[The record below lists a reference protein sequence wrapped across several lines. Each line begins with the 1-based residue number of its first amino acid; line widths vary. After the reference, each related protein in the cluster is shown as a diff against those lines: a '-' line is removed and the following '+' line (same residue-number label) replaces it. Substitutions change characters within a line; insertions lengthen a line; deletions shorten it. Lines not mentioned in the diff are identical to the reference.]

1 MTQELITRLETVVAP
16 AYQTAVDEDV
26 IRQSLIDAIAV
37 IETAKHGADGWFAI
51 IETGQTLLI
60 NTQQHLNRE
69 LEALLRGEYLKFCA
83 DQLAKGRRREERGR

>member
-16 AYQTAVDEDV
+16 VYQIAVNEDL
-26 IRQSLIDAIAV
+26 IRQSLIDANAV
-37 IETAKHGADGWFAI
+37 IETAKHGGDGRFAI

-69 LEALLRGEYLKFCA
+69 LEALLRG
-83 DQLAKGRRREERGR
+83 GT